1 MKFYKDPLVRR
12 FVSASVFAAAF
23 IWVAVRYFDVDTE
36 VIWVLFVFSVAFVIG
51 MMVLGFVF
59 SFVLRWLRRGDD
71 GMLSRLEDTTRED
84 E

>member
-12 FVSASVFAAAF
+12 FVSASVFAVAF